1 MRKFIA
7 IAADALTLLRGV
19 TIPHIIVVLMALG
32 IRSYEVLLGLLFSGW
47 ITDFYDGTLARK
59 ANQQSFVGA
68 HEIIFDLTFIVF
80 ILIYAFFVLPPLYW
94 WIYLIGS
101 IWILLA
107 GASVYGTLRHK
118 SLSFVAGIEV
128 PFAPTITA
136 ILMIYGI
143 ICGTFIDKIL
153 VSSFVVIGAFHYKIG
168 LRAKQRAAKFI
179 SSLPQDIARAI
190 SNISQKNSK
199 EDQTGSK

>member
-1 MRKFIA
+1 MRKFVA
-7 IAADALTLLRGV
+7 ILADALTLFRGV
-19 TIPHIIVVLMALG
+19 TIPHIIVVLMVLE
-32 IRSYEVLLGLLFSGW
+32 IRSFEVLLGLLFIGW

-68 HEIIFDLTFIVF
+68 HEIVFDLSFIVF
-80 ILIYAFFVLPPLYW
+80 ILIYAFFVMRPLYW

-101 IWILLA
+101 IWILLSA
-107 GASVYGTLRHK
+107 ASVYGTLRHK

-143 ICGTFIDKIL
+143 IYGNFIDKIM

-168 LRAKQRAAKFI
+168 LRAKNRASRFI
-179 SSLPQDIARAI
+179 STLPRDIANAI
-190 SNISQKNSK
+190 KGLSQKDAQSK
-199 EDQTGSK
+199 